1 MGLDIGKAF
10 TFVTDDPKWL
20 TKVLIGGGLFIAT
33 LVLLFTVIGW
43 IFVAA
48 IIAGYLIQLARN
60 VINGEA
66 QVLPEWDN
74 WGVKMTDGFKVIVIG
89 IVYALPT
96 FLIYL
101 LFVLIFTVPSV
112 IMGSSNNSGV
122 QSSGAVLNLIGSCLG
137 FFLEFVLTFALA
149 TILPVAIA
157 RYATTNNLTSAFQF
171 GEVFGILRQNI
182 GMYIIVALLT
192 AIVLQLVAGIGLIAC
207 FVGVFFTGFYAELV
221 AFHLYGQAYRAAQGP
236 NMSFGTPAG
245 ARPF

>member
-96 FLIYL
+96 ILIS
-101 LFVLIFTVPSV
+101 LIFTVPST
-112 IMGSSNNSGV
+112 IMSASSSSGV
-122 QSSGAVLNLIGSCLG
+122 QATGSLLGLLGGCLNFFVGIAV
-137 FFLEFVLTFALA
+137 ALVSPIA
-149 TILPVAIA
+149 LA
-157 RYATTNNLTSAFQF
+157 RYASTSNLAGAFQF

>member
-1 MGLDIGKAF
+1 MMGLDIGKAF
-10 TFVTDDPKWL
+10 TFVTDDPKWV

-33 LVLLFTVIGW
+33 LVLLLTVIGW

-74 WGVKMTDGFKVIVIG
+74 WGVKMTDGFKVIVVG

-96 FLIYL
+96 ILISL
-101 LFVLIFTVPSV
+101 VFTVPST
-112 IMGSSNNSGV
+112 IMSASGSSGV
-122 QSSGAVLNLIGSCLG
+122 QATGSLLGLLGGCLNFFVGIAV
-137 FFLEFVLTFALA
+137 ALVSPIA
-149 TILPVAIA
+149 LA
-157 RYATTNNLTSAFQF
+157 RYASTSNLTSAFQF

-207 FVGVFFTGFYAELV
+207 FVGVFFTGFYAEMV
-221 AFHLYGQAYRAAQGP
+221 AFHLYDQAYRAAQGP
-236 NMSFGTPAG
+236 SMSFGTPAG